1 MKAIISLMAVLIL
14 VLVSWI
20 GAGSSGAQYLF
31 GVVLPY
37 LALAIFLLGFI
48 WRVIG
53 WARTPVPFRIP
64 TTGGQQKSLSWIK
77 NDNLDNP
84 HNTPGV
90 IVRMLLEV
98 LLFRSL
104 FRNTKAELA
113 GDRLVFGE
121 AKFLWLFALIF
132 HWSFLIIFIRHFRL
146 FLDPIP
152 QVILMIDGLDS
163 VFQVGVPAIYWT
175 DVGLLTGVTFLFL
188 RRVVIPQVRYI
199 SLPADYFPL
208 FLIGGIGTTGV
219 LMRYFTKVD
228 LVGAKKLAVGLFTLS
243 PSIPEG
249 IGAIFFVHIFL
260 VSALLMYFP
269 LSKLMHMGGVFMS
282 PTRNLANN
290 NRAKRH
296 VNPWGKPADFT
307 TYQKWESQEF
317 KIGTEVKTYADLMRD
332 AGIPTDN
339 D

>member
-1 MKAIISLMAVLIL
+1 MKAIISLLAVLTL
-14 VLVSWI
+14 VLIAWV

-31 GVVLPY
+31 GVVIPY

-48 WRVIG
+48 WRIIG
-53 WARTPVPFRIP
+53 WARVPVPFRIP

-84 HNTPGV
+84 HTMLGV

-104 FRNTKAELA
+104 FRNTKAEFA

-121 AKFLWLFALIF
+121 AKLLWLFALIF

-146 FLDPIP
+146 FLDPVP
-152 QVILMIDGLDS
+152 QVILLVDWLDS
-163 VFQVGVPAIYWT
+163 VFQIGVPALYWT
-175 DVGLLTGVTFLFL
+175 DVGLLVGVSYLFI
-188 RRVVIPQVRYI
+188 RRVVVPQIRYI

-208 FLIGGIGTTGV
+208 FLIGGIGVTGV
-219 LMRYFTKVD
+219 LMRYFIKVD
-228 LVGAKKLAVGLFTLS
+228 IVGVKQLAVGLFSLT
-243 PSIPEG
+243 PTVPEG
-249 IGAIFFVHIFL
+249 IGAIFFIHLLL
-260 VSALLMYFP
+260 VSSLLIYIPM
-269 LSKLMHMGGVFMS
+269 SKLMHMGGVFMS

-296 VNPWGKPADFT
+296 VNPWGKPPEFT
-307 TYQKWESQEF
+307 TYAMWESTKF
-317 KIGTEVKTYADLMRD
+317 KIGQEEKSYADLMRD